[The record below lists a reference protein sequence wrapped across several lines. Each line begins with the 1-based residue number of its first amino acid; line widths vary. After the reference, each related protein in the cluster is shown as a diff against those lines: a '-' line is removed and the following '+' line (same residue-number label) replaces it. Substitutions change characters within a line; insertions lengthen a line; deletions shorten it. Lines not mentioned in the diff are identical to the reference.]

1 MRKLIGLVFIL
12 IAVSIAFFSYLTFW
26 SKSKADLSSPL
37 PKAAESILGEKSDSF
52 FYSENL
58 WLPQDVVTLPGVNL
72 PQVTAEAVY
81 VIDITGDKVLY
92 AKNVHERRPIAS
104 TVKIMTAAIALERA
118 KPIEVFTVSENAAK
132 IGEDFMGATAGE
144 RYTLSELLY
153 GLLLP
158 SGNDAAEVLAE
169 GVGGSRANFVKLMNE
184 KASLLGLRDTKFVNP
199 SGLDGDGEHYSSA
212 YDLAVIAHYAWVNFP
227 LFRQVVGTY
236 DIVLPYSD
244 DHKYLYLQ
252 NQTNLLTSYPG
263 VKGIKPGYTPD
274 AGLCLV
280 TLAERDEHQVLG
292 VILGSTDRRGD
303 MEMLLDYSFAT
314 LGVK

>member
-1 MRKLIGLVFIL
+1 MRKLIGLVFIF
-12 IAVSIAFFSYLTFW
+12 ITVSAAFFSYLTFW
-26 SKSKADLSSPL
+26 PKATANLSSPL
-37 PKAAESILGEKSDSF
+37 PKAVESILGEKSDDF

-58 WLPQDVVTLPGVNL
+58 WLPQDIITLAGANS

-81 VIDITGDKVLY
+81 VIDITSDKVLY
-92 AKNVHERRPIAS
+92 AKNIHERRPIAS

-118 KPIEVFTVSENAAK
+118 KPIEVFTVSENAAH
-132 IGEDFMGATAGE
+132 IGEDFMGATVGE
-144 RYTLSELLY
+144 KYTLTELLY

-158 SGNDAAEVLAE
+158 SGNDAAEALAE
-169 GVGGSRANFVKLMNE
+169 GVGGSRVGFVKMMNE

-227 LFRQVVGTY
+227 LFREVVGTY
-236 DIVLPYSD
+236 DTVLPYSD
-244 DHKYLYLQ
+244 NHKYLYLQ

-280 TLAERDEHQVLG
+280 TLAERGGHQVLG
-292 VILGSTDRRGD
+292 VVLGSTDRRGD
-303 MEMLLDYSFAT
+303 MEMLLNYSFAT
-314 LGVK
+314 LDVK